1 MQSIALNG
9 RFTTLTLIVYKD
21 KIVFNSKRERPS
33 FWNGKSNFTQII
45 FALGDSQRTFITWR
59 ASGPLPTTLQR
70 EIYNWCKIIIFSKT
84 HKHMRIFLKRLTLH
98 YFQV

>member
-1 MQSIALNG
+1 M
-9 RFTTLTLIVYKD
+9 VYKD
-21 KIVFNSKRERPS
+21 KIVFNNKRERPP

-45 FALGDSQRTFITWR
+45 FALGNSQRTFITWR
-59 ASGPLPTTLQR
+59 VPGHFLTGPLPPLTTLQR
-70 EIYNWCKIIIFSKT
+70 EIIETDVKSLFFHET